1 MRKAITYL
9 QSVARLK
16 GDEEVS
22 KADVF
27 EIAGASKPVKHFV
40 NFVGYDIKYVS
51 PIKSTWLGW

>member
-16 GDEEVS
+16 GDEEVT

-27 EIAGASKPVKHFV
+27 EIAGASKPVKLFV
-40 NFVGYDIKYVS
+40 DFVGYDIK
-51 PIKSTWLGW
+51 